1 MDFNILKKNQ
11 SNLGTV
17 NTGQTSQTGLGPW
30 VKLKS
35 FTLQC
40 VRVWHVL
47 RKPTMEEFKTI
58 AKVSALG
65 ILAIGAIGFIIS
77 DIMKAIIK

>member
-11 SNLGTV
+11 SNLGAV
-17 NTGQTSQTGLGPW
+17 NTGQTSQAGYGSW
-30 VKLKS
+30 AKLKS
-35 FTLQC
+35 FLIQC
-40 VRVWHVL
+40 GRVWHVL

-58 AKVSALG
+58 AKISALG

-77 DIMKAIIK
+77 DIMKAFMK